1 VQPAIECGRPLIV
14 KLLDRIA
21 GAAVYINPE
30 YVMSLHPDPTEP
42 TRITMA
48 KHWDGESIRV
58 HSDHQEVADRLAQT
72 YRPTLLVFLVRGL
85 GNRRP
90 DGSCTMPTIERGYT
104 STSAALA
111 DPSLQP

>member
-1 VQPAIECGRPLIV
+1 M
-14 KLLDRIA
+14 DHIA
-21 GAAVYINPE
+21 GTPVYINPE
-30 YVMSLHPDPTEP
+30 YVMSLHPNPTEP

-85 GNRRP
+85 GNQRP
-90 DGSCTMPTIERGYT
+90 DGSSTMPTTERGYT